1 MSYAA
6 EIPRVLGGVMRNPD
20 LRRVELAFVA
30 FNAAEWGVWI
40 AMLVYAY
47 ERGGATTAGLVAL
60 VQLVPASLFAPIAA
74 SLGDRYRPTQVLAAG
89 YAVQAAAMGAT
100 AAVMLGGGPPPAAY
114 ALAAVAA
121 TAVTITRPAQ
131 AVLMP
136 ALARTPEELTAANV
150 ASGWIESVSVLTAPA
165 LAGVLLGVGGAGI
178 VFAVMAAVALSAVVL
193 VRPVRG
199 PGPAGGA
206 AGLADALG
214 GICVVVDEPGPRALV
229 WLLGVESFAIGAL
242 DVLYVVLAVGVLHHG
257 GSTAGYLNAAFGAG
271 GVAGVAA
278 TVALVGRRRLAP
290 ALLAGLVLWAAALAV
305 LAVAPSLVAAI
316 LLLGAAG
323 VGRTTVDVAGRTLLQ
338 RIARPDALARVFGLL
353 EGVSMA
359 GLAAGS
365 IAASAFVGLAGNRG
379 ALVCLAVVLPLAAL
393 LVLRSVLAADSAV
406 LPVVEMARLRALPIF
421 APLGAPALEGLAR
434 SLEPVEVAAGAAAVR
449 EGEAGDRFY
458 LVVEGELEVSV
469 GGERVSDLARGDCF
483 GEIALLRDV
492 PRTATVTARTAV
504 RLDALDKAAFLSAVT
519 GYDPSA
525 RAAEQLVHGRLER
538 ATIAP

>member
-6 EIPRVLGGVMRNPD
+6 QIPRVLGGVMRNPD
-20 LRRVELAFVA
+20 LRRLELAFVG

-60 VQLVPASLFAPIAA
+60 AQLVPAALFAPVAA
-74 SLGDRYRPTQVLAAG
+74 SLGDRYRPTRLLAAG

-100 AAVMLGGGPPPAAY
+100 GAVLLGGGPALAAY

-121 TAVTITRPAQ
+121 TAVTITRPVQ

-150 ASGWIESVSVLTAPA
+150 ASGWIESVSVLAAPA
-165 LAGVLLGVGGAGI
+165 LAGVLFGAGGAGT
-178 VFAVMAAVALSAVVL
+178 VFAVMAAVALWAAVL
-193 VRPVRG
+193 VRSVRG

-206 AGLADALG
+206 PALADTLG
-214 GICVVVDEPGPRALV
+214 GMRVVRDEPGPRALV

-242 DVLYVVLAVGVLHHG
+242 DVLYVVLAVGVLQHG

-271 GVAGVAA
+271 GVAGVAV

-290 ALLAGLVLWAAALAV
+290 ALLAGLALWAAALAV
-305 LAVAPSLVAAI
+305 LAVAPSLLAAI
-316 LLLGAAG
+316 FLLGAAG
-323 VGRTTVDVAGRTLLQ
+323 VGRTTADVAGRTLLQ
-338 RIARPDALARVFGLL
+338 RVAPPDAVARVFGLL

-365 IAASAFVGLAGNRG
+365 IAASGFVGVAGNRG

-393 LVLRSVLAADSAV
+393 PVLRSVLAADSAI
-406 LPVVEMARLRALPIF
+406 LPVVEMARLRAVSMF
-421 APLGAPALEGLAR
+421 APLGVPPLEVLAR
-434 SLEPVEVAAGAAAVR
+434 ALEPVEIAAGATAVR
-449 EGEAGDRFY
+449 EGEVGDRFY
-458 LVVEGELEVSV
+458 VVVDGELEVSV
-469 GGERVSDLARGDCF
+469 RGEPVSNLGRGDCF

-504 RLDALDKAAFLSAVT
+504 RLDALDKVAFLSAVL
-519 GYDPSA
+519 GCDPSV